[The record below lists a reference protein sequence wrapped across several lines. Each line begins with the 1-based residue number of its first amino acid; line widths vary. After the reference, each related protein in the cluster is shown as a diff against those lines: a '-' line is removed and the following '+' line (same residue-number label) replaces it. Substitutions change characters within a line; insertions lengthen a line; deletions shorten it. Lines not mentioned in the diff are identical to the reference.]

1 MLLLTLLSESTSVKW
16 EAATGAGKER
26 EPDSVSQL
34 VCVFSLTFLTLLARP
49 VCLQSFC
56 ICVCRVVSTHQK
68 PNPIKK
74 KKVVFALKFIL
85 DLDCQ
90 PMYKYTSLGTHI
102 MRPGLADGVRGRR
115 LKTSVF
121 GHLSFFVHPLPR
133 ASEGVCS
140 RVPLPRSCSQMP
152 LVPGLKRPLLGPRP
166 VRMPGGTP
174 TSTQKCLPLS
184 VFPTAGPLLGISM
197 ACPGQAEHMFPKQ
210 IPHSWFGPQTCPQG
224 SLTP

>member
-1 MLLLTLLSESTSVKW
+1 MRE
-16 EAATGAGKER
+16 ER

-49 VCLQSFC
+49 VCLQSFF
-56 ICVCRVVSTHQK
+56 VFVSAEFVSTHQSQ
-68 PNPIKK
+68 IQLKK

-121 GHLSFFVHPLPR
+121 GHLSFFCASLPR

-140 RVPLPRSCSQMP
+140 ESPCPATAHRCPWC
-152 LVPGLKRPLLGPRP
+152 PGPGDPLLGPRP

-174 TSTQKCLPLS
+174 TPAPPREVPSTVC
-184 VFPTAGPLLGISM
+184 FPHRALFWGSAWPALDKQNTCSPNRFLLVVLD
-197 ACPGQAEHMFPKQ
+197 PRHV
-210 IPHSWFGPQTCPQG
+210 HRG